1 MLLNFFCIF
10 AYAKM
15 LFNGTKPQT
24 PLSSRNQSINM
35 RDMLHTQ
42 HCIMGLHPNPHIF
55 YELQKGNYMERI
67 NQQLQKIVTLTPYHL
82 GELITTVET
91 VEKELRTINSE
102 RVQNRQDT
110 IKYLKRIKEQANIIR
125 KAKEMYGT
133 NDLVA
138 VLRLEIAQ
146 NQLQK
151 LLNEPNS

>member
-1 MLLNFFCIF
+1 
-10 AYAKM
+10 
-15 LFNGTKPQT
+15 
-24 PLSSRNQSINM
+24 
-35 RDMLHTQ
+35 
-42 HCIMGLHPNPHIF
+42 
-55 YELQKGNYMERI
+55 MEQI

-91 VEKELRTINSE
+91 VEKELKTINSE
-102 RVQNRQDT
+102 PAQDLQEM
-110 IKYLKRIKEQANIIR
+110 IAHLKRIKEQANIIR

>member
-82 GELITTVET
+82 GELITLVDEVEN
-91 VEKELRTINSE
+91 KMS
-102 RVQNRQDT
+102 T
-110 IKYLKRIKEQANIIR
+110 IKGEQTQQEMMAYLTRIKEQANIIR
-125 KAKEMYGT
+125 RARDAYGT

-138 VLRLEIAQ
+138 VMRLEIAQ

-151 LLNEPNS
+151 LLNNPHT